1 MRRSQFSFR
10 SKAGAVVLSA
20 VVLLVTGCAETQL
33 AIHNIK
39 KITRMP
45 GSEDAKQINKPKDM
59 EPNVAKLGEYKVGD
73 PYEISG
79 VWYYPKANP
88 NYDEVGIASWYG
100 LKFHGKTTANGAVY
114 DMNALT
120 AAHKT
125 LPMPSKVRVTNLTNG
140 RSLIVDINDRG
151 PFVNGRII
159 DLSRRAS
166 QLLGFEENGLAM
178 VRIQSVSENGA
189 LFVAKRLNTSAE
201 EQKLVRAVP
210 AVQVAVLELTVP
222 DGAVVSPPKEVN
234 ALAAKAN
241 TAVITRETGTLSVEA
256 SDFFVQVGAF
266 LQVDNASTLSGRLS
280 LFGPVRVIPAD
291 LEGRTYYRVRLGPVL
306 DVDEADALLQRLIN
320 SGYKEAH
327 LVLE

>member
-1 MRRSQFSFR
+1 
-10 SKAGAVVLSA
+10 
-20 VVLLVTGCAETQL
+20 
-33 AIHNIK
+33 
-39 KITRMP
+39 MP

>member
-1 MRRSQFSFR
+1 
-10 SKAGAVVLSA
+10 
-20 VVLLVTGCAETQL
+20 
-33 AIHNIK
+33 
-39 KITRMP
+39 
-45 GSEDAKQINKPKDM
+45 
-59 EPNVAKLGEYKVGD
+59 
-73 PYEISG
+73 
-79 VWYYPKANP
+79 
-88 NYDEVGIASWYG
+88 
-100 LKFHGKTTANGAVY
+100 
-114 DMNALT
+114 
-120 AAHKT
+120 
-125 LPMPSKVRVTNLTNG
+125 
-140 RSLIVDINDRG
+140 
-151 PFVNGRII
+151 
-159 DLSRRAS
+159 
-166 QLLGFEENGLAM
+166 M

>member
-1 MRRSQFSFR
+1 M
-10 SKAGAVVLSA
+10 VLSA

-33 AIHNIK
+33 AIHNVK
-39 KITRMP
+39 KITRIP
-45 GSEDAKQINKPKDM
+45 GSEDAKRINKP
-59 EPNVAKLGEYKVGD
+59 NTATLGEYKVGD
-73 PYEISG
+73 PYEIRG
-79 VWYYPKANP
+79 VWYYPRVNP

-100 LKFHGKTTANGAVY
+100 SKFHGKTTANGAVY

-140 RSLIVDINDRG
+140 RSLIVVINDRG

-166 QLLGFEENGLAM
+166 QLLGFEKNGLAM
-178 VRIQSVSENGA
+178 VRIQSVSENGV
-189 LFVAKRLNTSAE
+189 LFVAKRLDTSAE
-201 EQKLVRAVP
+201 EQKLVQAVP
-210 AVQVAVLELTVP
+210 AIQVAVSELTVP
-222 DGAVVSPPKEVN
+222 DGAIVSPPREVKPLATNVNTEAITKES
-234 ALAAKAN
+234 
-241 TAVITRETGTLSVEA
+241 ETLSVGG

-266 LQVDNASTLSGRLS
+266 LQADNASTLSGRLS
-280 LFGPVRVIPAD
+280 LFGPVRVIPAE

-306 DVDEADALLQRLIN
+306 DVDKADALLQRLIN

>member
-1 MRRSQFSFR
+1 M
-10 SKAGAVVLSA
+10 VEL
-20 VVLLVTGCAETQL
+20 
-33 AIHNIK
+33 IK
-39 KITRMP
+39 TKP
-45 GSEDAKQINKPKDM
+45 KQINKPKDM
-59 EPNVAKLGEYKVGD
+59 EPNAAKLGEYKVGD

>member
-1 MRRSQFSFR
+1 
-10 SKAGAVVLSA
+10 
-20 VVLLVTGCAETQL
+20 
-33 AIHNIK
+33 
-39 KITRMP
+39 MP

-241 TAVITRETGTLSVEA
+241 TAVITRETGTLSVEE

>member
-1 MRRSQFSFR
+1 
-10 SKAGAVVLSA
+10 
-20 VVLLVTGCAETQL
+20 
-33 AIHNIK
+33 
-39 KITRMP
+39 MP
-45 GSEDAKQINKPKDM
+45 GSEDVKQINKPKDM

>member
-1 MRRSQFSFR
+1 
-10 SKAGAVVLSA
+10 
-20 VVLLVTGCAETQL
+20 
-33 AIHNIK
+33 
-39 KITRMP
+39 MP
-45 GSEDAKQINKPKDM
+45 GPEDAKQINKPKDM